1 MKKEEMLQAQLS
13 YVREHQD
20 IDESLFERT
29 MNWFLEVERLH
40 EMLKLLTETISGQP
54 KGRFDMLR
62 GLFLHHEGIM
72 RPAELAIVADMTRA
86 SSSHNLDILE
96 RDNLIHRKT
105 DPNDRR
111 SAMVSL
117 TPKGHKLMSEILPSY
132 LKAIE
137 AVAQTTS
144 SPLTDASVLR
154 IKGYNAHIESLVQ
167 SIKDS
172 QNK

>member
-1 MKKEEMLQAQLS
+1 MLQAQLS
-13 YVREHQD
+13 YVREQQD
-20 IDESLFERT
+20 IDDSLFETT
-29 MNWFLEVERLH
+29 MNWFLEVEKLH

-62 GLFLHHEGIM
+62 GLYLHPEGIM
-72 RPAELAIVADMTRA
+72 RPADLAIVAEMTRA
-86 SSSHNLDILE
+86 SSSHNLDVLE
-96 RDNLIHRKT
+96 RDGLVHRKT

-117 TPKGHKLMSEILPSY
+117 TPKGHKIMSEILPSY
-132 LKAIE
+132 LKAIQ

-144 SPLTDASVLR
+144 SPLTDASILR
-154 IKGYNAHIESLVQ
+154 IKGYNAHIKALVQ

>member
-1 MKKEEMLQAQLS
+1 MIKKEMLQAQLS
-13 YVREHQD
+13 YVREQQD
-20 IDESLFERT
+20 IDDSLFETT
-29 MNWFLEVERLH
+29 MNWFLEVEKLH

-62 GLFLHHEGIM
+62 GLYLHPEGIM
-72 RPAELAIVADMTRA
+72 RPADLAIVAEMTRA
-86 SSSHNLDILE
+86 SSSHNLDVLE
-96 RDNLIHRKT
+96 RDGLVHRKT

-117 TPKGHKLMSEILPSY
+117 TPKGHKIMSEILPSY
-132 LKAIE
+132 LKAIQ

-144 SPLTDASVLR
+144 SPLTDASILR
-154 IKGYNAHIESLVQ
+154 IKGYNAHIKALVQ